1 MRAQFTDDLVFPG
14 YDQEQWNQVQHYQEE
29 PWLELVKLW
38 QAYNLHLA
46 HVIAQI
52 PETTLT
58 HKRHPHTLDKIA
70 WQTVHADEPTTLEYL
85 IRDYLGHLQEHL
97 GQLMEAAQE

>member
-1 MRAQFTDDLVFPG
+1 MALV
-14 YDQEQWNQVQHYQEE
+14 N
-29 PWLELVKLW
+29 LW

-52 PETTLT
+52 PEAALT
-58 HKRHPHTLDKIA
+58 QQRHPHTLDKIA
-70 WQTVHADEPTTLEYL
+70 WQTVRADEPATLEYL

-97 GQLMEAAQE
+97 SQLLEAARE